1 MVLRFPERVS
11 GAEARLF
18 AERIGSELCLDRP
31 RVIADLSRV
40 RQIDSQALH
49 VLLECL
55 IEVTRQDGEFYLGA
69 VSPEA
74 ATVLELTQMD
84 TVFEILP
91 DVAEASASFSVAEME
106 HAPET
111 SVVVHP
117 AAA

>member
-91 DVAEASASFSVAEME
+91 EVAEASTNLSVAAMDRV
-106 HAPET
+106 PDT
-111 SVVVHP
+111 PVVQPV
-117 AAA
+117 AA